1 VLVGEGRPG
10 RDPYGRVEFTYDPQS
25 YTLLHIKVM
34 GHDET
39 VTEFTFEKERVNATL
54 DLSLFTF
61 RAPAGAEVLDESSP
75 SREGQ

>member
-1 VLVGEGRPG
+1 
-10 RDPYGRVEFTYDPQS
+10 
-25 YTLLHIKVM
+25 M